1 MKRSETDPRRGG
13 ADNLPLHYHMK
24 KIYHQL
30 TREQRY
36 KLESY
41 LEAGKNQSQISL
53 LLGFHRSTISREIA
67 RNVAKRGVGAKIY
80 NADNAQKKTDI
91 RHHLKQKQTKFSLP
105 LKEQM
110 LEWMNVKKY
119 SPELVSKQWKIDG
132 IEGVSHEC
140 IYDFIW
146 SCKHSQK
153 RINKRFKDSYKLLKN
168 RKRRRKRGNYKESRG
183 LIPNRVSIEKR
194 PAIVEKKQRF
204 GDIEVDLIM
213 GKRHKSALLVT
224 IDRATLLTTINKLN
238 GKNSDVITQK
248 IIDRLKIFPTIK
260 TMTFDNDKAFSQH
273 EKIAKALKIK
283 TYFTRPYTSQDKGTI
298 ENRNGV
304 IRLFFPKKTDFNLID
319 EIEVK
324 RVENEIN
331 NRPIRKFGYLSANQ
345 VFLRKKVRVAL
356 IT

>member
-1 MKRSETDPRRGG
+1 
-13 ADNLPLHYHMK
+13 
-24 KIYHQL
+24 
-30 TREQRY
+30 
-36 KLESY
+36 
-41 LEAGKNQSQISL
+41 
-53 LLGFHRSTISREIA
+53 
-67 RNVAKRGVGAKIY
+67 
-80 NADNAQKKTDI
+80 
-91 RHHLKQKQTKFSLP
+91 
-105 LKEQM
+105 
-110 LEWMNVKKY
+110 MNVKKY

-260 TMTFDNDKAFSQH
+260 TMTFDNDQAFSQH